1 MTMGP
6 RPMGREEWQRLCT
19 ERVDI
24 DRSSPL
30 SDRELDEQDLDDLGD
45 RFDEIEREPVTNVML
60 LFGQILYLRHRDQVV
75 IPLSAVTLDVVRCRI
90 IRSRE
95 PNTAGQDVDLPKS
108 VILQG
113 IPLGIRLPDR
123 YRPVRD

>member
-1 MTMGP
+1 MGP

>member
-1 MTMGP
+1 MGP

-24 DRSSPL
+24 DRSSRL
-30 SDRELDEQDLDDLGD
+30 YDRELDEQDLDDLGD

-75 IPLSAVTLDVVRCRI
+75 IPLRAVALDSVRCRI

-95 PNTAGQDVDLPKS
+95 PNAAGQDVDLPKS